1 MGALRTLI
9 KNKFFSFIKQSHPSP
24 KAYGKS
30 IQAPS
35 PREGWGG
42 LKYYVM
48 SFIRLGDYNRM
59 TVVRLV
65 DFGVYLDGGDEG
77 EVLLPA
83 RYVPDGV
90 QEGDELDVFVYL
102 DSEERLVATTQTPL
116 ARVGDFA
123 YLEVA
128 WVNEYGAFLDWG
140 LMKDL
145 FCPFREQ
152 KMRMEKGRG
161 YIVHV
166 HLDNESYRIVASAKV
181 EHYFDTSFPPYSHG
195 DEVDLLV
202 WQKTDLGFK
211 VIIDNRFPGLIYAN
225 QVFRDIRTGDRLTG
239 YIDNVRE
246 DGKIDVMLQ
255 PTGWRMTKGLGDA
268 VMEYL
273 YSNGG
278 VCTLT
283 DKSPAEDI
291 YQEFHA
297 SKKSYKK
304 AIGDLYKRRL
314 ITLEPGCIRL
324 VGNPGKGKRNK

>member
-1 MGALRTLI
+1 
-9 KNKFFSFIKQSHPSP
+9 
-24 KAYGKS
+24 
-30 IQAPS
+30 
-35 PREGWGG
+35 
-42 LKYYVM
+42 M

-59 TVVRLV
+59 TVVKSV
-65 DFGVYLDGGDEG
+65 DFGLYLEGGDEG

-83 RYVPDGV
+83 RYVPDGCK
-90 QEGDELDVFVYL
+90 EGDEIEVFVYL
-102 DSEERLVATTQTPL
+102 DSEERLVATTQTPK

-123 YLEVA
+123 FLTVS

-152 KMRMEKGRG
+152 KMKMEKGKG

-166 HLDNESYRIVASAKV
+166 HLDNESHRIVASAKV
-181 EHYFDTSFPPYSHG
+181 EHYFDPSFPPYRHG

-211 VIIDNRFPGLIYAN
+211 VIIDNRFPGLVYGN
-225 QVFRDIRTGDRLTG
+225 QVFRQIHTGDRLTG
-239 YIDNVRE
+239 YIDMVRE
-246 DGKIDVMLQ
+246 DGKVDVMLQ
-255 PTGWRMTKGLGDA
+255 PTGWRMTKETADIILDY
-268 VMEYL
+268 ME
-273 YSNGG
+273 SHGG
-278 VCTLT
+278 TCPLT

-291 YQEFHA
+291 YQQFQV

-314 ITLEPGCIRL
+314 ITIEDDCIRL
-324 VGNPGKGKRNK
+324 NKAARRR